1 MSVIFKPTFEIFSVD
16 SNGRRVLNTVALQ
29 KLRDELADQ
38 RSSFARS
45 HALAFLANSGFADA
59 NEDLDPILSNKD
71 ELSELRYQAAIYLGR
86 SKEDTAAKI
95 LIKNSQIDDDR
106 VLAGVARGLGY
117 LGDAEA
123 LESVL
128 GIESRTE
135 GYVKRQAAFSAR
147 LIAHRHK
154 LDVVLPSLEPFTL
167 LNSPGTQARAI
178 KFTNATP
185 DQVESCLRSVAHE
198 SYGIAYA
205 IDHGLQLKCGEVTW
219 MLLMNKE
226 YVRPDAVA
234 QLRQH
239 RAFPAVLVRH
249 NELSGRYGVS
259 RLVLT
264 APARSAGMIDLQVY
278 RPSGG
283 MVFAGTAQVMDQK
296 AHLSLR
302 AVAHP
307 GALSIS
313 FSGHFE
319 GGRFS
324 NLVASSSR
332 SVSIKKRQPIQNR

>member
-1 MSVIFKPTFEIFSVD
+1 MSVIIKPPFEIFNVA
-16 SNGRRVLNTVALQ
+16 SNGGRVLDTVALQ
-29 KLRDELADQ
+29 KLRDEVSGQ
-38 RSSFARS
+38 SSSFARS
-45 HALAFLANSGFADA
+45 HALAFLATSGFADA

-71 ELSELRYQAAIYLGR
+71 EPPELRYQAAIYLGR
-86 SKEDTAAKI
+86 SKEDTAVKL

-106 VLAGVARGLGY
+106 VVAGVARALGY

-167 LNSPGTQARAI
+167 LNSPDTQAHAI
-178 KFTNATP
+178 EFTDATP
-185 DQVESCLRSVAHE
+185 DQIASCLRSVDHE

-205 IDHGLQLKCGEVTW
+205 TDHALQLKCGEVTW

-226 YVRPDAVA
+226 YVRPDAIA

-239 RAFPAVLVRH
+239 RAFPAVLARR
-249 NELSGRYGVS
+249 NELSGRYSVS

-264 APARSAGMIDLQVY
+264 APGRSAGMIDLQVY

-283 MVFAGTAQVMDQK
+283 MVFAGAARVIEQK

-313 FSGHFE
+313 FSGQFE

-332 SVSIKKRQPIQNR
+332 AVSIKKRQPIHNR